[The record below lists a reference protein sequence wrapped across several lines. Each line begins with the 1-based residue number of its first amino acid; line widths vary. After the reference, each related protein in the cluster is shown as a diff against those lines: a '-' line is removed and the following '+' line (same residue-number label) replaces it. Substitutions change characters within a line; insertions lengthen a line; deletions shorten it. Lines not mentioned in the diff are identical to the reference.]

1 MKKKYKKP
9 LEYVTHF
16 EGSINYTLIH
26 RNNGKI
32 EVCSYTLKRFEEMLA
47 SNPSFVR
54 IHKGYIV
61 NKQFISEIMPKNVI
75 LRSGEVLPLARRRKI

>member
-1 MKKKYKKP
+1 MKKHYTDP
-9 LEYVTHF
+9 LEYITHF
-16 EGSINYTLIH
+16 EASINYTLIH
-26 RNNGKI
+26 RDNEKV

-61 NKQFISEIMPKNVI
+61 NKQFIREVMPSNVV
-75 LRSGEVLPLARRRKI
+75 LHSGAVLPLARRRKV